1 MKEME
6 LLALLLEA
14 PEIVERQGEL
24 LAALP
29 LSDRSLDRLR
39 DELLNLAA
47 SGFRLETG
55 RLEDHLVRAGMAELV
70 GRLSA
75 RRAKGGLGADTA
87 RDGAPGGAD
96 LEEIEA
102 RWLAAAVQL
111 REIAEIDPER
121 RQAMERFKSEAN
133 EETWRGAHR
142 LLVCRGLS
150 ND

>member
-1 MKEME
+1 
-6 LLALLLEA
+6 
-14 PEIVERQGEL
+14 
-24 LAALP
+24 
-29 LSDRSLDRLR
+29 
-39 DELLNLAA
+39 
-47 SGFRLETG
+47 
-55 RLEDHLVRAGMAELV
+55 MAELV

>member
-1 MKEME
+1 ME

-14 PEIVERQGEL
+14 PEIVQRQGEL

-70 GRLSA
+70 ERLNA
-75 RRAKGGLGADTA
+75 RRAKGGLGADAA
-87 RDGAPGGAD
+87 RDEAPEGAD
-96 LEEIEA
+96 LEGIEA

-142 LLVCRGLS
+142 LLISRGHP